1 MSSRHLTNASITN
14 AGEKYDMSLSPEMK
28 LDAKKHLN

>member
-1 MSSRHLTNASITN
+1 VCSKHLMNASITN
-14 AGEKYDMSLSPEMK
+14 AGEKYGMSLSPEMK

>member
-1 MSSRHLTNASITN
+1 MSSKHLMNGSITN
-14 AGEKYDMSLSPEMK
+14 AGKKHGTSLSPEMK

>member
-1 MSSRHLTNASITN
+1 MSSKYLTKASITN
-14 AGEKYDMSLSPEMK
+14 GGEKYGMSLSLEMK